1 MIDPQ
6 PILFKD
12 EDISKRNQWVRLFLA
27 AAGLTALW
35 LTSLHSYLLFHS
47 LVEIFSILVAFGV
60 FVVVWNSRRFH
71 ENGYLLF
78 IGTGFL
84 FVGGIDLLHTL
95 AYKGMGVFRNG
106 GGNLPTQLW
115 IAARYYHSLAFL
127 IAPFFLRRKIKAGWV
142 MGGFSFVTL
151 WILLSIFRW
160 NLFPDCYLEPGGL
173 TAFKRVSEYVISLV
187 LGASAGILLRHRQA
201 FDPAV
206 LRLFVISLL
215 LMVGAELCFTLYLS
229 VYDFFN
235 LLGHLLKLAAFYL
248 IYKAVIET
256 GFLKP
261 YDLLFRDLKE
271 SQEMLR
277 RANEELETRVRERTA
292 DLVKVNQ
299 DLLTEIGMRKKIEE
313 ELFASEARFR
323 TLYDEAPVG
332 YHEIDHEG
340 RIVRVNRTELE
351 LLGYSHEEM
360 VGRPVWEFVVD
371 QAESKQAVLEKLSG
385 LLPPSRAF
393 ERAYRRKDGTIL
405 PVLIEDRLLRDA
417 EGNILGIRSTIQD
430 ITLRKE
436 AEQRLKESQQE
447 LKRLAAQ
454 LLHVQEN
461 ERKELARELHDGLG
475 QILAGIRFTVEEM
488 IRKGNK
494 EGPSAVGPQWRMV
507 LSLVQEGIEETRRIQ
522 MALRPS
528 ILDDLGIV
536 ATLNWFCR
544 EFEKVYSGIR
554 IEKQVD
560 LREEEVPDS
569 LKTVVYRI
577 VQEALNNISKHSA
590 AKNVKIHLSKEKSR
604 LELRIEDDG
613 QGFDPSRIRSE
624 KEGMP
629 GFGLTSMKERTELSG
644 GAFTITSAMGKGT
657 QIRASWS
664 CLGDF
669 GPTGSGRGDSP

>member
-1 MIDPQ
+1 MTEGCSVVSRMPNGSGR
-6 PILFKD
+6 PL
-12 EDISKRNQWVRLFLA
+12 WPRLVVA
-27 AAGLTALW
+27 VGGGVGLY

-47 LVEIFSILVAFGV
+47 LVEMFSIVVAFGV
-60 FVVVWNSRRFH
+60 FAVVWNSRRFH
-71 ENGYLLF
+71 ENGYLLV

-106 GGNLPTQLW
+106 GANLPTQLW

-127 IAPFFLRRKIKAGWV
+127 VAPFFLRRKIKAEWL
-142 MGGFSFVTL
+142 MGGFSFLTL
-151 WILLSIFRW
+151 WILLSIFWW

-173 TAFKRVSEYVISLV
+173 TAFKRVSEYVISLMLV
-187 LGASAGILLRHRQA
+187 ASAGILLRHRQA

-206 LRLFVISLL
+206 LRLLVISLL
-215 LMVGAELCFTLYLS
+215 LMVGAELGFTRYLG

-235 LLGHLLKLAAFYL
+235 LLGHLLKLGAFYL

-261 YDLLFRDLKE
+261 YDLLFRDLKQ
-271 SQEMLR
+271 SQEMLQ

-292 DLVKVNQ
+292 DLIKMNQ

-323 TLYDEAPVG
+323 ALYDEAPVG
-332 YHEIDHEG
+332 YHEIDREG

-371 QAESKQAVLEKLSG
+371 QAESKQAVAEKLSG

-405 PVLIEDRLLRDA
+405 PVLIEDRLLRDT

-436 AEQRLKESQQE
+436 AEQRLKESRQE
-447 LKRLAAQ
+447 LRQLAAQ

-475 QILAGIRFTVEEM
+475 QILAGIRFTVEET
-488 IRKGNK
+488 IRKGSK
-494 EGPSAVGPQWRMV
+494 EGPSAIGSQWGMV

-536 ATLNWFCR
+536 ATLSWFCR

-554 IEKQVD
+554 IERQID
-560 LREEEVPDS
+560 LHEEEVPDS

-577 VQEALNNISKHSA
+577 VQEALNNISKHSG
-590 AKNVKIHLSKEKSR
+590 AKNVKIQLSKENSR

-613 QGFDPSRIRSE
+613 QGFDPSRICSE
-624 KEGMP
+624 KDGMP

-644 GAFTITSAMGKGT
+644 GTFTLTSAVGKGT
-657 QIRASWS
+657 RIRASWS
-664 CLGDF
+664 CPGDF
-669 GPTGSGRGDSP
+669 GPISSGRGDSP

>member
-1 MIDPQ
+1 MTEGCSVVSRMPNGSGR
-6 PILFKD
+6 PL
-12 EDISKRNQWVRLFLA
+12 WPRLVVA
-27 AAGLTALW
+27 VGGGVGLY

-47 LVEIFSILVAFGV
+47 LVEMFSILVAFGV
-60 FVVVWNSRRFH
+60 FAVVWNARRFH
-71 ENGYLLF
+71 ENGYLLV

-106 GGNLPTQLW
+106 GANLPTQLW

-127 IAPFFLRRKIKAGWV
+127 VASFFLGRKIKAECV
-142 MGGFSFVTL
+142 MGGFSFLTL
-151 WILLSIFRW
+151 WILLSIFWW
-160 NLFPDCYLEPGGL
+160 NLFPDCYLEPSGL
-173 TAFKRVSEYVISLV
+173 TAFKRVSEYIISLMLV
-187 LGASAGILLRHRQA
+187 ASAGILLRHRQA

-206 LRLFVISLL
+206 LRLLVISLL
-215 LMVGAELCFTLYLS
+215 LMVGAELCFTRYLG

-235 LLGHLLKLAAFYL
+235 LLGHLLKLGAFYL

-261 YDLLFRDLKE
+261 YDLLFRDLKQ
-271 SQEMLR
+271 SQEMLQ
-277 RANEELETRVRERTA
+277 RANEELETRVRGRTA
-292 DLVKVNQ
+292 DLIKMNQ

-323 TLYDEAPVG
+323 ALYDEAPVG
-332 YHEIDHEG
+332 YHEIDREG

-360 VGRPVWEFVVD
+360 VARPVWEFVVD
-371 QAESKQAVLEKLSG
+371 QAESKQAVAEKLSG

-405 PVLIEDRLLRDA
+405 PVLIEDRLLRDT

-436 AEQRLKESQQE
+436 AEQRLKESRQE
-447 LKRLAAQ
+447 LRQLAAQ

-475 QILAGIRFTVEEM
+475 QILAGIRFTVEEI
-488 IRKGNK
+488 IRKGSK
-494 EGPSAVGPQWRMV
+494 EGPSAIGSQWGMV

-536 ATLNWFCR
+536 ATLSWFCR

-554 IEKQVD
+554 IERKID
-560 LREEEVPDS
+560 LHEEEVPDS

-577 VQEALNNISKHSA
+577 VQEALNNISKHSG
-590 AKNVKIHLSKEKSR
+590 AKNVKIQLSKENSR

-644 GAFTITSAMGKGT
+644 GTFTLTSAVGKGT
-657 QIRASWS
+657 RIRASWS
-664 CLGDF
+664 CPGDF
-669 GPTGSGRGDSP
+669 GPISSGRGDSP

>member
-1 MIDPQ
+1 
-6 PILFKD
+6 
-12 EDISKRNQWVRLFLA
+12 
-27 AAGLTALW
+27 
-35 LTSLHSYLLFHS
+35 
-47 LVEIFSILVAFGV
+47 
-60 FVVVWNSRRFH
+60 
-71 ENGYLLF
+71 
-78 IGTGFL
+78 
-84 FVGGIDLLHTL
+84 
-95 AYKGMGVFRNG
+95 
-106 GGNLPTQLW
+106 
-115 IAARYYHSLAFL
+115 
-127 IAPFFLRRKIKAGWV
+127 
-142 MGGFSFVTL
+142 
-151 WILLSIFRW
+151 
-160 NLFPDCYLEPGGL
+160 
-173 TAFKRVSEYVISLV
+173 
-187 LGASAGILLRHRQA
+187 
-201 FDPAV
+201 
-206 LRLFVISLL
+206 
-215 LMVGAELCFTLYLS
+215 
-229 VYDFFN
+229 
-235 LLGHLLKLAAFYL
+235 
-248 IYKAVIET
+248 
-256 GFLKP
+256 
-261 YDLLFRDLKE
+261 
-271 SQEMLR
+271 MLR

-417 EGNILGIRSTIQD
+417 EGSILGIRSTIQD

-436 AEQRLKESQQE
+436 AEQRLKESEQE

-454 LLHVQEN
+454 LLHVQEK

-475 QILAGIRFTVEEM
+475 QILTGIRFTVEET

-494 EGPSAVGPQWRMV
+494 EGSSAVGPQWRMV

-536 ATLNWFCR
+536 ATLSWFCR
-544 EFEKVYSGIR
+544 EFEKVYAGIR
-554 IEKQVD
+554 IERKID

-577 VQEALNNISKHSA
+577 VQEALNNISKHSG
-590 AKNVKIHLSKEKSR
+590 AKNVKIQLSKENSR
-604 LELRIEDDG
+604 LELWIEDDG

-644 GAFTITSAMGKGT
+644 GTFTITSAVGKGT

-669 GPTGSGRGDSP
+669 GPIGSGRGDSP